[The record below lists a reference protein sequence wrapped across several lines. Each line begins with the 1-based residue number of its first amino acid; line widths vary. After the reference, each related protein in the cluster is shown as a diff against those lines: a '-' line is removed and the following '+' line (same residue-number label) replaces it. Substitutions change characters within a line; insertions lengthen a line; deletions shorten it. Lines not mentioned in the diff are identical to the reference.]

1 MKKKGRKRSL
11 GQIEMKAGSVQGV
24 IQEWKPDDP
33 VELKEVTRSLK
44 SNQCLQKSIKAV
56 RAAIEVN
63 HEERR
68 ELLSAYGIL
77 CKLEAS
83 NNGCSES
90 ERSLK
95 NKDLVG
101 CEAKLS
107 RDGAVMDTS
116 KLEIDAL
123 EEKVRSAV
131 EELKCLKN
139 KVDELSQWKQE
150 ESNSG
155 GAVPVR
161 IVQGQEKWCMLVQR
175 IPVEEEKCDVTE
187 VTGVVQW
194 YNREKAYGFIKR
206 DNWHGRDIFVHGTG
220 VQSFNCMDRGQ
231 RVCFKVVRGRKGW
244 IAINVRNS
252 SDGITCEPRR
262 SVEKCGYTSANDM
275 KYELPW

>member
-1 MKKKGRKRSL
+1 
-11 GQIEMKAGSVQGV
+11 
-24 IQEWKPDDP
+24 
-33 VELKEVTRSLK
+33 
-44 SNQCLQKSIKAV
+44 
-56 RAAIEVN
+56 VN
-63 HEERR
+63 HEEGR

-77 CKLEAS
+77 CKLEKLNS
-83 NNGCSES
+83 EEELDISSSGCSES
-90 ERSLK
+90 ERSLE
-95 NKDLVG
+95 NKDPVG
-101 CEAKLS
+101 CEAKQS
-107 RDGAVMDTS
+107 SDGA
-116 KLEIDAL
+116 LAIDAL

-131 EELKCLKN
+131 EELKRLNN
-139 KVDELSQWKQE
+139 KIDELSQWKQE

-155 GAVPVR
+155 GAAPVR
-161 IVQGQEKWCMLVQR
+161 IIQGQEKRCMRAQR

-220 VQSFNCMDRGQ
+220 LQSFNCMDRGQ

>member
-24 IQEWKPDDP
+24 IQEWKSDDP
-33 VELKEVTRSLK
+33 VEMKEVTRSLK

-63 HEERR
+63 HEEGR

-77 CKLEAS
+77 CKLEKLNS
-83 NNGCSES
+83 EEELDISSSGCSES
-90 ERSLK
+90 DRSLE
-95 NKDLVG
+95 NKDPVG
-101 CEAKLS
+101 CEAKQS
-107 RDGAVMDTS
+107 SDGA
-116 KLEIDAL
+116 LAIDAL

-139 KVDELSQWKQE
+139 KIDELSQWKQE

-155 GAVPVR
+155 GAAPVR
-161 IVQGQEKWCMLVQR
+161 IIQGQEKRCMRAQR

-220 VQSFNCMDRGQ
+220 
-231 RVCFKVVRGRKGW
+231 
-244 IAINVRNS
+244 
-252 SDGITCEPRR
+252 
-262 SVEKCGYTSANDM
+262 
-275 KYELPW
+275 L